1 MKLAAKLAEIEHRY
15 EKVKQIAVNKMIKD
29 SMIEEFQGIATGI
42 TADNVVNDQ
51 ERNALINWV
60 KMRKE
65 FLTEFPLSD
74 FANLVMNKAKSN
86 EEILLFCKSVAL
98 DISKDKNQVIE
109 NIYDQVDKID
119 YDGYGFCI
127 SGEFKK
133 LYRDQIE
140 EIITE
145 RGGIVKSGVTKLVH
159 YLVIGSNKSDGW
171 AHGKWGRK
179 IEKAIELRKAGLPI
193 LIIDEETFLKYI

>member
-98 DISKDKNQVIE
+98 DLSKDKNQVIE

-159 YLVIGSNKSDGW
+159 YLVIEAN
-171 AHGKWGRK
+171 
-179 IEKAIELRKAGLPI
+179 
-193 LIIDEETFLKYI
+193 